1 MQKITDHST
10 QRNVK
15 VRKDAGSSE
24 CLCGRWDKHDLDVPL
39 RLRTVHRTAGGHM
52 AQARYADRGV
62 RRGRPRSRCCQ
73 WLAGVVTVAT
83 TAFVL
88 ASLSSAES
96 SP

>member
-1 MQKITDHST
+1 MQEVTDHST

-15 VRKDAGSSE
+15 VKKDAGSSE
-24 CLCGRWDKHDLDVPL
+24 CLCVQWDNHDVQL

-52 AQARYADRGV
+52 AQARYADHGV
-62 RRGRPRSRCCQ
+62 DEADPDRMRS
-73 WLAGVVTVAT
+73 LLSVAGVVTVAT

-88 ASLSSAES
+88 ASLLSAES